1 MDRSSDQRSNPRE
14 PMHQVVRFERSA
26 GDLEPE
32 HRGVAHGVGCDIS
45 EQGLSLLTDCFLG
58 QGEVLKLHIPLA
70 EDRASV
76 PVFSDVRWV
85 RRESE
90 GFRVGLQFLA

>member
-1 MDRSSDQRSNPRE
+1 
-14 PMHQVVRFERSA
+14 MHQVVRFERSA

-32 HRGVAHGVGCDIS
+32 HRGTAHGIGCDIS

-58 QGEVLKLHIPLA
+58 QGEILKLHIPLA

-85 RRESE
+85 RPESE